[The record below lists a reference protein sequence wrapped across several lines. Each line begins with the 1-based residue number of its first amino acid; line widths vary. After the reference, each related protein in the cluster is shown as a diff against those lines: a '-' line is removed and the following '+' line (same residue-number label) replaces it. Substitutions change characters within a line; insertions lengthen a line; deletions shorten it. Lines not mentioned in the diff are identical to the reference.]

1 MFALSC
7 WVLFDDWRGPPV
19 DEECPEGLGVIG
31 GIGEQ
36 SFRWRKSFDQ
46 SRRRLDVMAV
56 AAGQFKG
63 DDPAVAVNDSV
74 DFGRSTAPALANG
87 LLQGP
92 PFPPAAQRWAF
103 AVVLSM
109 H

>member
-7 WVLFDDWRGPPV
+7 RVLFDDRRGPPV
-19 DEECPEGLGVIG
+19 GEECPEGLGVIG
-31 GIGEQ
+31 GVGEQ
-36 SFRWRKSFDQ
+36 SFRWRKQFDQ
-46 SRRRLDVMAV
+46 SRGRLDVVSV

-63 DDPAVAVNDSV
+63 DKPAVAVNDSV
-74 DFGRSTAPALANG
+74 NFGRSTAPALANG
-87 LLQGP
+87 LLLGP

-103 AVVLSM
+103 AVVLSI